1 MDPSESWSARTTPVL
16 RQSATEMV
24 FEEIR
29 NAIESGELPVGTK
42 LPSEAAL
49 GERFGVSRVVIREAL
64 RSCQAIGL
72 TETRT
77 GSGTYVVSR
86 FAPTELTFGDVS
98 SRDLIE
104 ARPAIEVP
112 AAGFAADRRTDAD
125 VDKLTALVDAMERE
139 RDAAAWVRLDAELH
153 TVIARAS
160 KNAVYAKVIE
170 DIRDAL
176 ATQSEVLNL
185 VGRRQ
190 SVSNREHRRIVRA
203 ISRGDRSGAEESM
216 RVHLANVEQALQKV
230 VDTTSE

>member
-125 VDKLTALVDAMERE
+125 VDKLTALVDAM
-139 RDAAAWVRLDAELH
+139 D
-153 TVIARAS
+153 S
-160 KNAVYAKVIE
+160 
-170 DIRDAL
+170 
-176 ATQSEVLNL
+176 
-185 VGRRQ
+185 
-190 SVSNREHRRIVRA
+190 
-203 ISRGDRSGAEESM
+203 
-216 RVHLANVEQALQKV
+216 
-230 VDTTSE
+230 